1 MRKVAFLLL
10 FLCSCATV
18 KKNEKRTDSTV
29 VRTIDSV
36 KVTFY
41 DSVTKVIEKEQYFT
55 KTITYYDTLW
65 VTKDSVITIPKYTET
80 WTSGTKEKQSDTK
93 LSKKDSVNTNKSETI
108 QKTTTEKSKEKTA
121 NNLYK
126 ILFFLM
132 LIVAVI
138 YIYEKLKK

>member
-29 VRTIDSV
+29 TRTMDSV
-36 KVTFY
+36 RVTFY

-55 KTITYYDTLW
+55 KTVTYYDTLW
-65 VTKDSVITIPKYTET
+65 VTKDSMITIPKYTET

-93 LSKKDSVNTNKSETI
+93 LTKKDSVNTAKSETI

-132 LIVAVI
+132 LIVVVI
-138 YIYEKLKK
+138 YIYEKIRK

>member
-29 VRTIDSV
+29 TRTLDSV
-36 KVTFY
+36 RVTFY

-65 VTKDSVITIPKYTET
+65 VTKDSMITIPKYTET

-126 ILFFLM
+126 ILFFI
-132 LIVAVI
+132 IVIIAVI
-138 YIYEKLKK
+138 YIYEKLRK

>member
-29 VRTIDSV
+29 TRTIDSV
-36 KVTFY
+36 HVTFY

-65 VTKDSVITIPKYTET
+65 VTKDSVITVPKYTET

-93 LSKKDSVNTNKSETI
+93 LSKKDSVNTDKSETI
-108 QKTTTEKSKEKTA
+108 QKTTTEKNKEKTA
-121 NNLYK
+121 NNFYK
-126 ILFFLM
+126 MLLFIM
-132 LIVAVI
+132 VIVAVI
-138 YIYEKLKK
+138 YIYVKLRK

>member
-1 MRKVAFLLL
+1 VRNVAFLLL

-29 VRTIDSV
+29 TRTLDSV
-36 KVTFY
+36 HVTFY

-65 VTKDSVITIPKYTET
+65 VTKDSMITIPKYTET

-126 ILFFLM
+126 ILFFIMVIFL
-132 LIVAVI
+132 VI
-138 YIYEKLKK
+138 YIYEKLRK

>member
-29 VRTIDSV
+29 TRTMDSV
-36 KVTFY
+36 RVTFY

-55 KTITYYDTLW
+55 KTVTYYDTLW
-65 VTKDSVITIPKYTET
+65 LTKDSMITVPKYTET

-93 LSKKDSVNTNKSETI
+93 LTKKDSVNTAKSEII

-132 LIVAVI
+132 LIVVVI
-138 YIYEKLKK
+138 YIYEKLRK

>member
-18 KKNEKRTDSTV
+18 KKNEKRMDSTV
-29 VRTIDSV
+29 TRTMDSV
-36 KVTFY
+36 HVTFY

-55 KTITYYDTLW
+55 KTVTYYDTLW
-65 VTKDSVITIPKYTET
+65 VTKDSMITIPKYTET

-93 LSKKDSVNTNKSETI
+93 LSKKDSVNTAKSETI

-132 LIVAVI
+132 LIFVVI
-138 YIYEKLKK
+138 YIYEKLRK

>member
-29 VRTIDSV
+29 TKTMDSV
-36 KVTFY
+36 RVTFY

-65 VTKDSVITIPKYTET
+65 VTKDSIITIPKYTEV
-80 WTSGTKEKQSDTK
+80 WTSGIRERQSEAKLTKTDSANISKAEEIKKTIVEKD
-93 LSKKDSVNTNKSETI
+93 KKKM
-108 QKTTTEKSKEKTA
+108 A
-121 NNLYK
+121 NNFYK
-126 ILFFLM
+126 FLFFI
-132 LIVAVI
+132 LIALLVI
-138 YIYEKLKK
+138 YIYTKLKK

>member
-29 VRTIDSV
+29 TRTMDSV
-36 KVTFY
+36 HVTFY

-65 VTKDSVITIPKYTET
+65 VTKDSMITIPKYTET

-126 ILFFLM
+126 ILFFIIV
-132 LIVAVI
+132 IVAVI
-138 YIYEKLKK
+138 YIYEKLRK

>member
-1 MRKVAFLLL
+1 MGKVAFLLL

-29 VRTIDSV
+29 TRTMDSV
-36 KVTFY
+36 HVTFY

-65 VTKDSVITIPKYTET
+65 VTKDSMITIPKYTET

-121 NNLYK
+121 NNFYK
-126 ILFFLM
+126 ILFFIM
-132 LIVAVI
+132 VIVAVI
-138 YIYEKLKK
+138 YIYEKLRK

>member
-29 VRTIDSV
+29 TRTMDSV
-36 KVTFY
+36 HVTFY

-55 KTITYYDTLW
+55 KTVTYYDTLW
-65 VTKDSVITIPKYTET
+65 LTKDSMITVPKYTET

-93 LSKKDSVNTNKSETI
+93 LSKKDSVNTAKSEII

-138 YIYEKLKK
+138 YIYEKLRK

>member
-29 VRTIDSV
+29 TRTMDSV
-36 KVTFY
+36 RVTFY

-55 KTITYYDTLW
+55 KTVTYYDTLW
-65 VTKDSVITIPKYTET
+65 VTKDSMITIPKYTET

-93 LSKKDSVNTNKSETI
+93 LTKKDSVNTAKSETI

-132 LIVAVI
+132 LIVVVI
-138 YIYEKLKK
+138 YIYEKLRK

>member
-29 VRTIDSV
+29 TRTMDSV
-36 KVTFY
+36 HVTFY

-55 KTITYYDTLW
+55 KTVTYYDTLW
-65 VTKDSVITIPKYTET
+65 LTKDSMITVPKYTET

-93 LSKKDSVNTNKSETI
+93 LSKKDSVNTAKSEII

-132 LIVAVI
+132 LIVVVI
-138 YIYEKLKK
+138 YIYEKLRK

>member
-29 VRTIDSV
+29 TRTMDSV
-36 KVTFY
+36 RVTFY

-55 KTITYYDTLW
+55 KTVTYYDTLW
-65 VTKDSVITIPKYTET
+65 VTKDSMITIPKYTET

-93 LSKKDSVNTNKSETI
+93 LTKKDSVNTDKSEII

-132 LIVAVI
+132 LIVVVI
-138 YIYEKLKK
+138 YIYEKLRK

>member
-29 VRTIDSV
+29 TRTMDSV
-36 KVTFY
+36 RVTFY

-55 KTITYYDTLW
+55 KTVTYYDTLW
-65 VTKDSVITIPKYTET
+65 LTKDSMITVPKYTET

-126 ILFFLM
+126 ILFFIM
-132 LIVAVI
+132 VIVVVI
-138 YIYEKLKK
+138 YIYEKLRK

>member
-1 MRKVAFLLL
+1 MEKVAFLLL

-29 VRTIDSV
+29 TRTMDSV
-36 KVTFY
+36 HVTFY

-55 KTITYYDTLW
+55 KTVTYYDTLW
-65 VTKDSVITIPKYTET
+65 VTKDSMITIPKYTET

-93 LSKKDSVNTNKSETI
+93 LSKKDSVNTAKSEII

-132 LIVAVI
+132 LIVVVI
-138 YIYEKLKK
+138 YIYEKLRK

>member
-29 VRTIDSV
+29 TRTMDSV
-36 KVTFY
+36 HVTFY

-55 KTITYYDTLW
+55 KTVTYYDTLW
-65 VTKDSVITIPKYTET
+65 VTKDSMITVPKYTET

-93 LSKKDSVNTNKSETI
+93 LTKKDSVNTAKSETI

-132 LIVAVI
+132 LIVVVI
-138 YIYEKLKK
+138 YIYEKLRK

>member
-29 VRTIDSV
+29 TRTMDSV
-36 KVTFY
+36 RVTFY

-55 KTITYYDTLW
+55 KTVTYYDTLW
-65 VTKDSVITIPKYTET
+65 VTKDSMITIPKYTET
-80 WTSGTKEKQSDTK
+80 WTSGSREKQSDTK
-93 LSKKDSVNTNKSETI
+93 LTKKDSVNTAKSETI

-132 LIVAVI
+132 LIVVVI
-138 YIYEKLKK
+138 YIYEKLRK

>member
-29 VRTIDSV
+29 TRTMDSV
-36 KVTFY
+36 RVTFY

-65 VTKDSVITIPKYTET
+65 VTKDSMITIPKYTET

-93 LSKKDSVNTNKSETI
+93 LSKKDSVNTSKSETI

-126 ILFFLM
+126 ILFFI
-132 LIVAVI
+132 IVIIAVI
-138 YIYEKLKK
+138 YIYEKLRK

>member
-18 KKNEKRTDSTV
+18 KKNEKRMDSTV
-29 VRTIDSV
+29 TRTMDSV
-36 KVTFY
+36 HVTFY

-55 KTITYYDTLW
+55 KTVTYYDTLW
-65 VTKDSVITIPKYTET
+65 VTKDSMITIPKYTET

-93 LSKKDSVNTNKSETI
+93 LSKKDSVNTAKSEII

-132 LIVAVI
+132 LIVVVI
-138 YIYEKLKK
+138 YIYEKLRK

>member
-1 MRKVAFLLL
+1 MEKVAFLLL

-29 VRTIDSV
+29 TRTMDSV
-36 KVTFY
+36 HVTFY

-55 KTITYYDTLW
+55 KTVTYYDTLW
-65 VTKDSVITIPKYTET
+65 VTKDSMITIPKYTET

-93 LSKKDSVNTNKSETI
+93 LSKKDSVNTAKSEII

-132 LIVAVI
+132 LIFVVI
-138 YIYEKLKK
+138 YIYEKLRK

>member
-29 VRTIDSV
+29 TRTMDSV
-36 KVTFY
+36 HVTFY

-55 KTITYYDTLW
+55 KTVTYYDTLW
-65 VTKDSVITIPKYTET
+65 VTKDSMITVPKYTET

-126 ILFFLM
+126 ILFFIIV
-132 LIVAVI
+132 IVAVI
-138 YIYEKLKK
+138 YIYEKLRK